1 MVTPFQITG
10 SGVAWRNTS
19 FAARTSS
26 GLRFVTMMLMRHRLF
41 TTMLALASLPAC
53 LFAGRAN
60 AATRPA
66 PATPAYR
73 IPLDSLGYRPVTSVM
88 LLREGYAHNT
98 LDFIDND
105 HVLLTFAAHKLV
117 PRDQDDVEGDQA
129 RLIEAVVVHL
139 PDGAVLRQAEWRVHD
154 QARYLWPL
162 THGRFMLRIRNELFF
177 VDPMRPHA
185 TMHRHSMLK
194 PDGELVAVQVSPDGA
209 TVMVQTTPKRHIG
222 DDPTQPLDHP
232 PVQVSF
238 YRVTDDDH
246 PQLRPFASTHVDRA
260 IVVPFTSRGLL
271 DVVKEDRQHWG
282 FNFHPFSG
290 GTIELAGLTSTCRPE
305 AEFVSESTFIATGCR
320 GMDDRRLLSGFDL
333 LAQANWVFTT
343 DDPPLWAAL
352 SSASG
357 DSGRFAFRNA
367 QAPSTTSSQEED
379 PSDRHTQT
387 VRVYEFQGG
396 VEMLRIPVTPAQR
409 AGLNFDLS
417 PDGQRVAVLQERSLE
432 VYNLPALSAENRR
445 EQTRE
450 QEAVEKIALP
460 QTANIKLKSADNP
473 DSSRRA
479 EP

>member
-1 MVTPFQITG
+1 MG
-10 SGVAWRNTS
+10 AMR
-19 FAARTSS
+19 
-26 GLRFVTMMLMRHRLF
+26 LRLLTAMA
-41 TTMLALASLPAC
+41 TLASLPLC
-53 LFAGRAN
+53 LL
-60 AATRPA
+60 AAPGIGGAPPRPS

-73 IPLDSLGYRPVTSVM
+73 IPLDVLGYRPVTAVM

-105 HVLLTFAAHKLV
+105 NVLLTFAAHKLV

-139 PDGAVLRQAEWRVHD
+139 PDGAVIRQAEWRVHD

-177 VDPMRPHA
+177 FDPNRPHN

-194 PDGELVAVQVSPDGA
+194 PDGELAAVQVSPDGA
-209 TVMVQTTPKRHIG
+209 TVLVQTTPKRHIG

-232 PVQVSF
+232 PVQATF
-238 YRVTDDDH
+238 YRVSDDEH
-246 PQLRPFASTHVDRA
+246 PELVKIASTQVSRPV
-260 IVVPFTSRGLL
+260 VVPFTSHGFL

-282 FNFHPFSG
+282 FDFHPFSG
-290 GTIELAGLTSTCRPE
+290 AKIELAGLTSTCRPE
-305 AEFVSESTFIATGCR
+305 AEWVSESTFIATGCR
-320 GMDDRRLLSGFDL
+320 GMDDRRLLSGFDM

-352 SSASG
+352 STAAG

-367 QAPSTTSSQEED
+367 QEPAGAVSQD
-379 PSDRHTQT
+379 DDHPTDRHTQT

-396 VEMLRIPVTPAQR
+396 VELLRIPVFPAQR

-417 PDGQRVAVLQERSLE
+417 PDGQRVAILQDRALE
-432 VYNLPALSAENRR
+432 VYNLPPLSPENRR
-445 EQTRE
+445 EQARE
-450 QEAVEKIALP
+450 QQALDKIP
-460 QTANIKLKSADNP
+460 VPRTAKIHIGVQQDPGDIPAQQ
-473 DSSRRA
+473 
-479 EP
+479 